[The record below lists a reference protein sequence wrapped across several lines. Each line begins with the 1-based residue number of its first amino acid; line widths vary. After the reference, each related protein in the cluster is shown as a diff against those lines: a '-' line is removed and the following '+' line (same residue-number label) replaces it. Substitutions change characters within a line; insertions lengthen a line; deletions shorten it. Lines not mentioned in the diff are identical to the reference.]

1 MNYASKANLTGPKRS
16 SGLLAMRAAMTL
28 VAACSAMAFGASTAQ
43 AAGTIAGTDILNTAQ
58 ATYDGP
64 SGPVVIDSNTVT
76 ITVDELLDVTVASGD
91 PGDIASDS
99 GAAQQVT
106 SYQVTNTGNGN
117 EAFALTADTAKGGDD
132 FDTSNAVI
140 YIDTNDNGVFDVG
153 VDTLY
158 SPGSNDPVLAPD
170 ASVNIFILSD
180 IPVTATDGQRAEV
193 ELSAA
198 AITGSG
204 TPGTSFAGQGDG
216 GGDAVVGSTGA
227 DGEASSFFLIQAAQV
242 ALVKSATIV
251 DQFGGSQPVPG
262 ATITYQLVATI
273 TGSGSL
279 TNLNITD
286 DIPADTT
293 YTAES
298 ITLEGAGLTDSDA
311 DPDAGSF
318 DGSAIAVTLGT
329 VPGGQTRTITFQVT
343 ID

>member
-1 MNYASKANLTGPKRS
+1 MTASIRS
-16 SGLLAMRAAMTL
+16 KKQFAVRGAMTL
-28 VAACSAMAFGASTAQ
+28 AGCLSAVAFGASSAH

-58 ATYDGP
+58 ASYDGP
-64 SGPVVIDSNTVT
+64 SGPIVIDSNTVT
-76 ITVDELLDVTVASGD
+76 IKVDELLDVTVASSD

-99 GAAQQVT
+99 GAIQQVT
-106 SYQVTNTGNGN
+106 TYQVTNTGNGN

-140 YIDTNDNGVFDVG
+140 YIDTDDNGVFDAG
-153 VDTLY
+153 VDTIY

-180 IPVTATDGQRAEV
+180 IPVSATDGQRAEV
-193 ELSAA
+193 ELSAMA
-198 AITGSG
+198 VTGNG
-204 TPGTSFAGQGDG
+204 APGTSFAGQGDG

-227 DGEASSFFLIQAAQV
+227 DGEDSSFFLIQAAQV
-242 ALVKSATIV
+242 AVVKSATIT
-251 DQFGGSQPVPG
+251 DQFGGNEAVPG

-293 YTAES
+293 YTVES
-298 ITLEGAGLTDSDA
+298 ITLEGSGVTDSDA
-311 DPDAGSF
+311 DGDAGSY
-318 DGSAIAVTLGT
+318 DGSEIAVSLGT

>member
-1 MNYASKANLTGPKRS
+1 MLRIKNLSRRHRCIS
-16 SGLLAMRAAMTL
+16 AFMAL
-28 VAACSAMAFGASTAQ
+28 VAGTGSFAIGAPSAH
-43 AAGTIAGTDILNTAQ
+43 AAGTIAGTDIVNVAQ

-64 SGPVVIDSNTVT
+64 GGSVVVDSNTVT
-76 ITVDELLDVTVASGD
+76 ITVDELLDVTVASSD
-91 PGDIASDS
+91 PGDIAVDS
-99 GAAQQVT
+99 GATQQVT
-106 SYQVTNTGNGN
+106 SYQVTNTGNGS
-117 EAFALTADTAKGGDD
+117 EAFTLSADTAKGGDD

-140 YIDTNDNGVFDVG
+140 YLDADSNGVFDPG

-158 SPGSNDPVLAPD
+158 SPGSNDPVLAAD
-170 ASVNIFILSD
+170 ASISIFILSD
-180 IPVTATDGQRAEV
+180 IPVSATDGQRAEV
-193 ELSAA
+193 ELSAVA
-198 AITGSG
+198 TTGSG
-204 TPGTSFAGQGDG
+204 APGTSFAGQGDG

-227 DGEASSFFLIQAAQV
+227 DGEDSSFFLIQAAQV

-251 DQFGGSQPVPG
+251 DQFGGTQPVPG

-293 YTAES
+293 YTAGT
-298 ITLEGAGLTDSDA
+298 ITLEGASLTDSDA
-311 DPDAGSF
+311 DADAGSF
-318 DGSAIAVTLGT
+318 DGSEIAVSLGT

>member
-1 MNYASKANLTGPKRS
+1 MA
-16 SGLLAMRAAMTL
+16 LAAFLSATTFAAT
-28 VAACSAMAFGASTAQ
+28 SAH

-58 ATYDGP
+58 ASYDGP
-64 SGPVVIDSNTVT
+64 GGPVVIDSNTVT
-76 ITVDELLDVTVASGD
+76 ITVDELLDVTVASSD
-91 PGDIASDS
+91 PGDIAVDS
-99 GAAQQVT
+99 GANQQIT
-106 SYQVTNTGNGN
+106 TYQVTNTGNGS
-117 EAFALTADTAKGGDD
+117 EAFTLTADPAKGGDD

-140 YIDTNDNGVFDVG
+140 YIDTNSNGVFDAG

-170 ASVNIFILSD
+170 ASVTIFIQSD
-180 IPVTATDGQRAEV
+180 IPATATDGQRAEV
-193 ELSAA
+193 ELSAV

-251 DQFGGSQPVPG
+251 DQFGGNEAVPG
-262 ATITYQLVATI
+262 ATITYQIVATI

-279 TNLNITD
+279 TNLNVND
-286 DIPADTT
+286 DIPTDTT

-298 ITLEGAGLTDSDA
+298 ITLEGAGVTDSDA
-311 DPDAGSF
+311 DADAGSF
-318 DGSAIAVTLGT
+318 DGSAIAVSLGT

>member
-1 MNYASKANLTGPKRS
+1 
-16 SGLLAMRAAMTL
+16 MTL
-28 VAACSAMAFGASTAQ
+28 TAILSAMALGAPAAH

-58 ATYDGP
+58 ASYDGP
-64 SGPVVIDSNTVT
+64 GGPVVIDSNTVT
-76 ITVDELLDVTVASGD
+76 ITVDELLDVTVASSD
-91 PGDIASDS
+91 PGDIAVDS
-99 GAAQQVT
+99 GANQQVT
-106 SYQVTNTGNGN
+106 TYQVTNTGNGS

-140 YIDTNDNGVFDVG
+140 YIDTNDNGVFDSG

-180 IPVTATDGQRAEV
+180 IPVSASDGQRAEV
-193 ELSAA
+193 ELSAVA
-198 AITGSG
+198 VTGSG
-204 TPGTSFAGQGDG
+204 TPGTSFSGQGDG

-227 DGEASSFFLIQAAQV
+227 DGADSSFFLIQAAQV
-242 ALVKSATIV
+242 AIVKSATIT
-251 DQFGGSQPVPG
+251 DQFGGNEAVPG

-279 TNLNITD
+279 TNLNVTD

-298 ITLEGAGLTDSDA
+298 ITLEGASLTDSNADA
-311 DPDAGSF
+311 DAGSY
-318 DGSAIAVTLGT
+318 DGSEIAVSLGT